1 MVSHKIGDGPKP
13 FDGIIIVTKVANY
26 GEGSN
31 LILFAILWLIL
42 WGAAAY
48 WAFKGPR
55 RRRLLG
61 SVLVGFALL
70 GSVGGLA
77 ASNSG
82 PTVKTKTVQVGTHRL
97 AKAQAESRRLA
108 VLVSQQKT
116 ASQKLDDQSSSLV
129 AASSRAVSQQ
139 VASSHAAAKQ
149 AAKAA
154 AASQRASHAQT
165 SSATQ
170 TSRTQRTTSHHTTKG
185 DVTTGRAGKIIG
197 NKNSK
202 IYHVPGQAGYHMSS
216 SNAVYFQTEAQA
228 KAAGYRK
235 ALR

>member
-1 MVSHKIGDGPKP
+1 MM
-13 FDGIIIVTKVANY
+13 TKVANH
-26 GEGSN
+26 GEVDQ
-31 LILFAILWLIL
+31 LMLFAILWLAL
-42 WGAAAY
+42 WGGAAY

-61 SVLVGFALL
+61 SVLVGLALL

-77 ASNSG
+77 ASQPTN
-82 PTVKTKTVQVGTHRL
+82 TVKTKTVRVGTQRL
-97 AKAQAESRRLA
+97 AKARAESRRLA
-108 VLVSQQKT
+108 VLVSQQA
-116 ASQKLDDQSSSLV
+116 ASSDQLAAQSSSL
-129 AASSRAVSQQ
+129 AASSSRL
-139 VASSHAAAKQ
+139 ASSQRTSSQSAAKQ

-154 AASQRASHAQT
+154 AASQRQA
-165 SSATQ
+165 
-170 TSRTQRTTSHHTTKG
+170 SRTQHTASSHTTAKG

-202 IYHVPGQAGYHMSS
+202 IYHVPGQAGYHMNS

>member
-1 MVSHKIGDGPKP
+1 M
-13 FDGIIIVTKVANY
+13 ANY

-31 LILFAILWLIL
+31 RILFAILWLIL

-70 GSVGGLA
+70 GSIGGLA
-77 ASNSG
+77 ASHPE
-82 PTVKTKTVQVGTHRL
+82 PTVKTKTVPVGTQRL

-108 VLVSQQKT
+108 VLVSEQT
-116 ASQKLDDQSSSLV
+116 AASQKLDDQASSL
-129 AASSRAVSQQ
+129 AASSQR
-139 VASSHAAAKQ
+139 VASSQAASSQSVAKQ
-149 AAKAA
+149 AAKTA
-154 AASQRASHAQT
+154 AASRRASRSAQT
-165 SSATQ
+165 SSATR
-170 TSRTQRTTSHHTTKG
+170 TSRTAAATSSQTATKG

-202 IYHVPGQAGYHMSS
+202 IYHVPGQAGYHMNSR
-216 SNAVYFQTEAQA
+216 NAVYFQTEAQA
-228 KAAGYRK
+228 QAAGYRK

>member
-1 MVSHKIGDGPKP
+1 M
-13 FDGIIIVTKVANY
+13 TKVANH
-26 GEGSN
+26 GEVDQ
-31 LILFAILWLIL
+31 LMLFSILWLAL
-42 WGAAAY
+42 WGGAAY

-61 SVLVGFALL
+61 SVLVGLALL

-77 ASNSG
+77 ASQPTN
-82 PTVKTKTVQVGTHRL
+82 TVKTKTVRVGTQRL
-97 AKAQAESRRLA
+97 AKARAESRRLA
-108 VLVSQQKT
+108 VLVSQQA
-116 ASQKLDDQSSSLV
+116 ASSDQLAAQSSSL
-129 AASSRAVSQQ
+129 AASSSRL
-139 VASSHAAAKQ
+139 ASSQRASSQSAAKQ

-154 AASQRASHAQT
+154 AASQRQASHAQT

-170 TSRTQRTTSHHTTKG
+170 ASRTQHTASSHTTAKG

-202 IYHVPGQAGYHMSS
+202 IYHVPGQAGYHMNS